1 MRVED
6 NDRFV
11 THLTSAQPLEVLLR
25 GHLWVEAELIAAL
38 EDILPFP
45 KQIDL
50 GRVSFPQKVSL
61 VAAHGFIRPED
72 VPAYMKLNS
81 LRNKVAHNLSAE
93 PGEEYAHDL
102 LGSFWTTPKRLY
114 R

>member
-1 MRVED
+1 MQPID
-6 NDRFV
+6 NDPFLDQLSGA
-11 THLTSAQPLEVLLR
+11 TPLETLLR

-45 KQIDL
+45 SQIDL

-61 VAAHGFIRPED
+61 VAAHGFIRPGD

-81 LRNKVAHNLSAE
+81 LRNKVAHNLAAE
-93 PGEEYAHDL
+93 PNEDYADEL
-102 LGSFWTTPKRLY
+102 L
-114 R
+114 